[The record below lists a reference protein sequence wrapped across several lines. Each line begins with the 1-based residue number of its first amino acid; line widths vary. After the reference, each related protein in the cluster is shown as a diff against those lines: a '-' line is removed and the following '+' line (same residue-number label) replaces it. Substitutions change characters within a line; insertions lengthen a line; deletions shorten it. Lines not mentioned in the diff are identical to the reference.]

1 MEYSYSVSAGL
12 FQSVKMLSITY
23 EHCTKLIYGTVINI
37 AMAVSWVG
45 STQFSQSTYSNAFNA
60 PFFNIWFSTVWMI
73 LCYPIFA
80 LILRFAK
87 GKSFYNIF
95 KHSQEIFGK
104 HGVCMVSVF
113 TRGVPFLI
121 LWAVTNYMYVR
132 ALGTIAASDVTALF
146 SSCTVFV
153 YLFSIIILKEELY
166 SLRLI
171 AVALTLGG
179 VVLLASEDGFLGP
192 SVLGVIL
199 SIVSAIGAALY
210 KVSFKW
216 IIGDASLSQ
225 VSLFLSILG
234 LLDLL
239 VMWPIMLTLYFTGL
253 EQFDWY
259 NLPWGFL
266 CGSAVL
272 GLAFNFLVN
281 FGIAFTFPLFI
292 SVGTVLGIPL
302 NAGVD
307 AMFRG
312 RIFGVTKI
320 IATIMIIVGFILVL
334 IPTDKCCGGRAI
346 TISQGMSDSQSK
358 TGEKKK
364 LLDKECRSDTNTRL

>member
-1 MEYSYSVSAGL
+1 MGCNKLHVCTSPWYHC
-12 FQSVKMLSITY
+12 SIR
-23 EHCTKLIYGTVINI
+23 CN
-37 AMAVSWVG
+37 S
-45 STQFSQSTYSNAFNA
+45 
-60 PFFNIWFSTVWMI
+60 
-73 LCYPIFA
+73 
-80 LILRFAK
+80 
-87 GKSFYNIF
+87 
-95 KHSQEIFGK
+95 
-104 HGVCMVSVF
+104 
-113 TRGVPFLI
+113 PFLI
-121 LWAVTNYMYVR
+121 M
-132 ALGTIAASDVTALF
+132 
-146 SSCTVFV
+146 
-153 YLFSIIILKEELY
+153 Y
-166 SLRLI
+166 SLCLFILNYNTERRVIFTKVNSCSPNIRWRCAAGFRGWISWSISSWCHLI
-171 AVALTLGG
+171 YC
-179 VVLLASEDGFLGP
+179 
-192 SVLGVIL
+192 
-199 SIVSAIGAALY
+199 VSNRGCTI
-210 KVSFKW
+210 
-216 IIGDASLSQ
+216 Q
-225 VSLFLSILG
+225 
-234 LLDLL
+234 
-239 VMWPIMLTLYFTGL
+239 GL